1 MTGGSWPPPQGRG
14 PGTPWPPPA
23 APQRWAAP
31 RQAWGPR
38 HAASGPP
45 PMRYLPPPPPR
56 RSGSGVVLLLVL
68 VLAGVGLF
76 AAAALFGAVAD
87 VASPE
92 PPVVVGTEP
101 PSPEAQPTPVPP
113 SSRPS
118 AVPEPAESAPEPRG
132 PADQV
137 GLPAR
142 EWPAL
147 PAPTST
153 DPDWV
158 TLQRSALYGVAVPEL
173 IGCPPPAEV
182 LTLAELESAALAQ
195 TACIQ
200 AAWKPTLASLGYST
214 QDVPVFIFAGDRV
227 ETPCGEVTAP
237 ALYCS
242 AQGGSIYFG
251 ETTLNGAAWH
261 DFGVKDMAGHE
272 YGHHLQSEA
281 GMFLAEY
288 SVGGS
293 NESARRLELQ
303 ATCFGY
309 AMIAHDSSFTMTREV
324 YDSFEP
330 YLRAVIEDGI
340 HGSKDS
346 VATWGLRGLYSAT
359 LGNCNTWTAT
369 SSDVD

>member
-1 MTGGSWPPPQGRG
+1 MTMPSGWQPPRMSVPPQ
-14 PGTPWPPPA
+14 
-23 APQRWAAP
+23 
-31 RQAWGPR
+31 WG
-38 HAASGPP
+38 
-45 PMRYLPPPPPR
+45 PPPPPR
-56 RSGSGVVLLLVL
+56 GSGWPPPRMSGPPLWSPPRPRRRSGGAGVVLLVL
-68 VLAGVGLF
+68 LLLGGVGLF
-76 AAAALFGAVAD
+76 AAAALFGAVSD
-87 VASPE
+87 LASPE
-92 PPVVVGTEP
+92 PPVVVQPEPLPSDEASPSPDEVEPSLEPTPPTEP
-101 PSPEAQPTPVPP
+101 VTP
-113 SSRPS
+113 
-118 AVPEPAESAPEPRG
+118 PAS
-132 PADQV
+132 PADEE

-142 EWPAL
+142 DWPPL
-147 PAPTST
+147 PGPTST
-153 DPDWV
+153 NPDWV
-158 TLQRSALYGVAVPEL
+158 TLQQSALYAPAIPTL
-173 IGCPPPAEV
+173 TGCPPPGV
-182 LTLAELESAALAQ
+182 VVSMAELEAAAGAQ
-195 TACIQ
+195 MDCLQ

-303 ATCFGY
+303 ATCIGY